1 MSRHDELVAALRAS
15 GYRITPQRLAIAGII
30 AEDSSHPTVEQVFDH
45 VAKRFPTTSLATVYK
60 TLDTLRDVNEVHE
73 LDFSDGR
80 RYGAA
85 TKPHAHLVCRNCGAV
100 EDHEFNIPRLI
111 KRADEQSTFTVTD
124 ARVDFYGLCAACQGS

>member
-30 AEDSSHPTVEQVFDH
+30 AEDSSHPSVEQVFAQ

-60 TLDTLRDVNEVHE
+60 TVDTLSDVNEVHE
-73 LDFSDGR
+73 LDFSSGR
-80 RYGAA
+80 RYGTAM
-85 TKPHAHLVCRNCGAV
+85 KPHAHVICRNCAAV

-111 KRADEQSTFTVTD
+111 KRAEEQSTFTVTE